1 MAPGAKKDDRVR
13 PETARR
19 EQVAGDSAGKAVPKS
34 NHEKAGTAGF
44 KAEPGNVS
52 SANRKCPVPVPTR
65 SASLS
70 VDTSAGPASGGSG
83 ISTPSNSKGV
93 GGLDRRNMSSVRDPR
108 GLTALEFKIVN
119 SRIMLAVI

>member
-1 MAPGAKKDDRVR
+1 MAPGARKDDRAR

-19 EQVAGDSAGKAVPKS
+19 EQVAGDSAGKAVPKA
-34 NHEKAGTAGF
+34 NHEKAGTAGL
-44 KAEPGNVS
+44 KTESGNVS
-52 SANRKCPVPVPTR
+52 SANRKCPVPVSSK

-70 VDTSAGPASGGSG
+70 VDTSAGPSSGGNG

-108 GLTALEFKIVN
+108 GLTALEFEIVN